1 MASSKYTRHV
11 FSVASEHRLNAFH
24 LRCFRKVMGNTWK
37 NKVTKN
43 DVLCK
48 ARTTTV
54 TVYAMLSELRLRW
67 LGHVSQMDKGRIL
80 KDLMYGQIKFGT
92 RSTGCPQLRFKN
104 SCKRDRHKL

>member
-1 MASSKYTRHV
+1 MPSSKYTRHV
-11 FSVASEHRLNAFH
+11 FSVSSEHRLNAFH
-24 LRCFRKVMGNTWK
+24 LRCLRKVMGNTWK

-54 TVYAMLSELRLRW
+54 YAMLSELRLRW
-67 LGHVSQMDKGRIL
+67 LGHVSQMDKGRIP
-80 KDLMYGQIKFGT
+80 KDLMYGQIECGT